1 MFNRTRALRASYAL
15 TSALFAGSLATASA
29 AAAADVQHVRGTIT
43 KVDATAITVTAGG
56 SNVVVA
62 VPAATKIG
70 GVVPGN
76 LDAIK
81 PGTFIGTA
89 NAPKNGTAQ
98 ALEVVIFPASMK
110 GTGLGDYPWDLP
122 ANGSSSSSMT
132 NGTVGSMGHGSAM
145 TNGTVH
151 AMSGSHVLTVDY
163 GKGSKQ
169 IAVPANAPVVAIQP
183 ATRKNLVN
191 GAHVFVVA
199 GKSGSAL
206 AAKFVLVGLNGTI
219 PPM

>member
-1 MFNRTRALRASYAL
+1 M
-15 TSALFAGSLATASA
+15 G
-29 AAAADVQHVRGTIT
+29 H
-43 KVDATAITVTAGG
+43 
-56 SNVVVA
+56 
-62 VPAATKIG
+62 
-70 GVVPGN
+70 
-76 LDAIK
+76 
-81 PGTFIGTA
+81 
-89 NAPKNGTAQ
+89 
-98 ALEVVIFPASMK
+98 
-110 GTGLGDYPWDLP
+110 
-122 ANGSSSSSMT
+122 SSMM